1 MSKAHTAFRPLA
13 GLILLGMLWGYNW
26 VVMKG
31 GLPDIAALWFGAIRT
46 IVPAILL
53 ILLLP
58 LMRKPMAPPPLSFI
72 VPLGILQTAGFVGFM
87 MWALDSGAAGE
98 TAVLVFTMPIWLT
111 LMAHLFLH
119 EHLSRL
125 QWLALGVAGIGLFLM
140 IAPWEGHL
148 AMASGIFAVLSG
160 LTWAGGSIWQKKF
173 GHRYQLEMINV
184 TAWQMLFG
192 GLAILIAALLFEPWY
207 FNWNPHLGW
216 VLFYNL
222 IPAGALGWLLWFYA
236 LHNLPTKVAGFGS
249 LLIPTIGV
257 LSAWV
262 QLGERPDESE
272 LMGII
277 CIMAALVMILWP
289 KKIEPV
295 KV

>member
-1 MSKAHTAFRPLA
+1 MSSSQVSFRPAIALLVL
-13 GLILLGMLWGYNW
+13 GLIWGYNW

-31 GLPDIAALWFGAIRT
+31 GLPDIAPLWFGAIRT

-58 LMRKPMAPPPLSFI
+58 LLGKPMASPPLKFV

-87 MWALDSGAAGE
+87 MWALENGAAGE

-125 QWLALGVAGIGLFLM
+125 QWWALGVAAVGLFLL

-148 AMASGIFAVLSG
+148 AMAASIFAVMSG
-160 LTWAGGSIWQKKF
+160 LTWASGSIWQKKY
-173 GHRYQLEMINV
+173 GHLYKLEMINL
-184 TAWQMLFG
+184 TAWQMLYG
-192 GLAILIAALLFEPWY
+192 GIAILIAAILFDKWH
-207 FNWNPHLGW
+207 FNWNANLGW

-249 LLIPTIGV
+249 LLIPTVGV
-257 LSAWV
+257 LGAWI
-262 QLGERPDESE
+262 QLGERPNEFE
-272 LMGII
+272 ALGILF
-277 CIMAALVMILWP
+277 IMAALVMILWP
-289 KKIEPV
+289 KKINS
-295 KV
+295 